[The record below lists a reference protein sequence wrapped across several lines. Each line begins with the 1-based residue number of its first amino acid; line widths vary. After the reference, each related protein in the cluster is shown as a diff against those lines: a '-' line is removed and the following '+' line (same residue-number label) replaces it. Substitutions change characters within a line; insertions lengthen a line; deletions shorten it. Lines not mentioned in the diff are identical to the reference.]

1 MAELHARNGILGF
14 SDRMNSYNAATEM
27 VLAVAPA
34 TLDAS
39 ALEPMA
45 ELAGILAFAAKD
57 IA

>member
-1 MAELHARNGILGF
+1 
-14 SDRMNSYNAATEM
+14 MNSYNAATEM

-34 TLDAS
+34 TLDAG